1 MRKNFLRALLAIAVA
16 AVIILPSCAQPD
28 TQSQTSTDT
37 DPTLTFS
44 WSQDIGPLNPHM
56 YGPSQ
61 MFAQDLIYEPLVSY
75 ARGGEIQPAL
85 AETWEVSPDGKLIT
99 FQLRQGV
106 QFSDGTPFDAAAAK
120 ANFDQILQ
128 NREEHD
134 WLGLIEAIDR
144 VEAQGD
150 RTLQMYLKTP
160 YYPALQELTLIRPFR
175 FLSPKAFPDS
185 GTTAEGIKAPIGTG
199 TWVLANYQKDAQAV
213 FKRNENYWGNKP
225 AIEQVTVKII
235 PDGETRVLAFE
246 NNEID
251 LIYGNGEISLD
262 SFKQLRDSGDYTA
275 EVSPPLNTRA
285 IAINSNRGPTKGLKV
300 RQAIQHSLNKDAI
313 VSAIFY
319 DTEQKADTYFSP
331 EVPYANIGLQPY
343 AYDVNQ
349 AQALLDEAGWQ
360 QPTGQATRQKDG
372 QPLTLDL
379 SFSGENNVDKAIAEA
394 VQADLKAVGIDVRL
408 LGEEEQ
414 AWYDRQSNGEF
425 NLIFNDTWGPPY
437 EPQAMVSSMRVP
449 SHADYAA
456 QQALPMKA
464 EIDRKIGDVLLT
476 TDERSRQQLYRDILT
491 TLHEQAVY
499 LPISYSTNVAV
510 MHKALSGFE
519 FMPQANQV
527 PLSKLSKS

>member
-1 MRKNFLRALLAIAVA
+1 MRKNVVRALLAVAVA
-16 AVIILPSCAQPD
+16 ALIILPSCAQPQ
-28 TQSQTSTDT
+28 TQAPKS
-37 DPTLTFS
+37 PILTFS
-44 WSQDIGPLNPHM
+44 WSQDVGPLNPHL

-75 ARGGEIQPAL
+75 DRGGKLQPAL
-85 AETWEVSPDGKLIT
+85 AESWEVSPDGKLIT
-99 FQLRQGV
+99 FQLRPGV

-120 ANFDQILQ
+120 ANFDQVLQ
-128 NREEHD
+128 NRKEHD

-144 VEAQGD
+144 VESQGD

-160 YYPALQELTLIRPFR
+160 YYPALQELTLIRPVR

-199 TWVLANYQKDAQAV
+199 PWVLADYKKDAQAV
-213 FKRNENYWGNKP
+213 FKRNENYWGQKP
-225 AIEQVTVKII
+225 AVEQVTVKII
-235 PDGETRVLAFE
+235 PEGETRVLAFE

-262 SFKQLRDSGDYTA
+262 SFKQLRDSDQYTA
-275 EVSPPLNTRA
+275 DVSPPLNTRA
-285 IAINSNRGPTKGLKV
+285 VAINSNRGPTKDLKV
-300 RQAIQHSLNKDAI
+300 RQAIQHSINKDAI
-313 VSAIFY
+313 IAAIFY
-319 DTEQKADTYFSP
+319 DTEQKADTYFSA
-331 EVPYANIGLQPY
+331 EVPYADIGLQPY
-343 AYDVNQ
+343 AYDLNQ
-349 AQALLDEAGWQ
+349 AKTLLDEAGW
-360 QPTGQATRQKDG
+360 TQANNQAVRQKNG

-394 VQADLKAVGIDVRL
+394 VQADLKAVGIEVKL

-414 AWYDRQSNGEF
+414 SWNDRQANGEF

-456 QQALPMKA
+456 QQGLPMKA
-464 EIDRKIGDVLLT
+464 EIDRKIGEVLLT
-476 TDERSRQQLYRDILT
+476 TEEAPRQQLYREILT

-499 LPISYSTNVAV
+499 LPISYSTNIAV
-510 MHKALSGFE
+510 LHKNLAGFE